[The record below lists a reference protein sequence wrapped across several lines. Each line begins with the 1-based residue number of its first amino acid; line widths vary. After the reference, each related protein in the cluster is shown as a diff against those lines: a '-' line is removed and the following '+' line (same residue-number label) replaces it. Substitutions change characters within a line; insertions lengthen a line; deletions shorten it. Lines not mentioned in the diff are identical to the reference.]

1 MTARKVTVK
10 PSEGRYKWSQT
21 QDAITVS
28 LPVKNVLLKNVEVIF
43 SDLCLKVN
51 VPKINYIEV
60 IDFPFEVEFDS
71 SLNKVQ
77 LTDVSLE
84 VFLVKKV
91 PEQWSELQFSGL
103 KGPELTKRRND
114 SL

>member
-1 MTARKVTVK
+1 M
-10 PSEGRYKWSQT
+10 
-21 QDAITVS
+21 
-28 LPVKNVLLKNVEVIF
+28 KNVLLKNVEVIF

-60 IDFPFEVEFDS
+60 IDFPFEVEFDN

-91 PEQWSELQFSGL
+91 PEQWSEL
-103 KGPELTKRRND
+103 
-114 SL
+114 